1 MRLSKMLAL
10 LVLLEGFAHAGGPE
24 FVGGSSYFD
33 PVAMGNPLT
42 WPQGYISY
50 FTDQGDLSP
59 NLLGPNADAFVA
71 NAFGVWNAIPT
82 SAIMVLQSG
91 HLGEDVS
98 GANFTLI
105 NGMITGPADITPNA
119 SSTAVGV
126 VYDEDGSITDAL
138 LGSGASSS
146 AYCASNSTLGGV
158 DSFDVS
164 GHFQHA
170 LIILNG
176 NCAQTSSQ
184 LPDLQYHLVRAIG
197 RVLGLDWSQ
206 ANLNVITRNPV
217 PVAAD
222 YAGFPVMHEIDPV
235 SCVPVA
241 VCYSNRGIVNPA
253 QPKIDDQAAL
263 SRLYPVTAQNLG
275 NFPGKQIFAQSTARV
290 SGSVFFTDAS
300 GVAAQPMQGVN
311 VVARWIDP
319 ATRLPSR
326 SVVGSSVSGFLFR
339 GNAGNIISGYAD
351 SSGQNFDRFGSNDQ
365 ALEGFFDLS
374 GLQIPNGAASAQYQ
388 LTIEPLDPLWS
399 TSVGPYGSAGEVQP
413 SGAVQPILVTV
424 TPGANIKQDILMQ
437 GSAVQKPQ
445 WYGATSYNAPVALAA
460 SGEWT
465 GALGDY
471 GATDYFQF
479 PVQANRTLSV
489 IVNAFDETGK
499 LTEGKMMPVA
509 GLWDIADPGLT
520 PAPANTP
527 SAFNTSYFAET
538 RLDAQV
544 FLTTTLR
551 LGIADYRG
559 DGRPDYNY
567 TARVFY
573 GDTLTPVRASVAGGI
588 PLTIAGMGLQSD
600 TFVQT
605 AGINVPLLASSATR
619 LLLSSPPLPDGV
631 YDFLLSDA
639 NTGGSSNMSGV
650 LTVGAGPTDQIEI
663 ASGANQTA
671 TVGGQAA
678 FPLVVMVVGPDG
690 ITPVAGAS
698 VQFTSPS
705 VGFSACGGGTNCT
718 VLTNASGMASSFITP
733 LSAGVGTVTAK
744 LAPATYPLPQQVSTT
759 LTASSS
765 QLDLALLNPAV
776 WIAQGA
782 TVSFPIAARLLSN
795 GAPLSG
801 TTLTYR
807 IVQGSGALNAPTSQ
821 TNAAG
826 DASVNLQLSSL
837 SAPVQVIVCIAPA
850 NTVCQTFTAT
860 AVPTSALQLQPV
872 AGTMQVVPSGQSFQ
886 PVVVRV
892 VDSSVPANA
901 VLGASVRFVS
911 YVGRVAPNQPIV
923 WAGEAGISQPGAPV
937 ILSSSKIAVV
947 SDINGLA
954 TLPISTQGYSG
965 NIVVAG
971 TATVGNSSVSY
982 EAQQLGP

>member
-1 MRLSKMLAL
+1 MLTL

-24 FVGGSSYFD
+24 FVAGASYFD
-33 PVAMGNPLT
+33 PVAIGRPLT
-42 WPQGYISY
+42 WPAEYISY

-59 NLLGPNADAFVA
+59 NLLGANADAFVA
-71 NAFGVWNAIPT
+71 NAFGMWNAIPT
-82 SAIMVLQSG
+82 SAIMMLQSG
-91 HLGEDVS
+91 HLAEDVS
-98 GANFTLI
+98 GVNFTLI
-105 NGMITGPADITPNA
+105 NGVITGPSDIAPNA

-126 VYDEDGSITDAL
+126 VYDEDGSVTDAL

-176 NCAQTSSQ
+176 NCAQTSLQ
-184 LPDLQYHLVRAIG
+184 LPDLQYHLVRVIG

-206 ANLNVITRNPV
+206 ANLNVITRNPA

-241 VCYSNRGIVNPA
+241 VCYSNRGTVNPA
-253 QPKIDDQAAL
+253 QPKMDDQAAL

-275 NFPGKQIFAQSTARV
+275 SFPGKQIFVQSTARV

-300 GVAAQPMQGVN
+300 GMAAQPMQGVN

-326 SVVGSSVSGFLFR
+326 SVVASSVSGFLFR

-351 SSGQNFDRFGSNDQ
+351 ASGQNFDRFGSDDQ
-365 ALEGFFDLS
+365 ALEGSFDLG

-399 TSVGPYGSAGEVQP
+399 TGVGPYGSAGQVQP
-413 SGAVQPILVTV
+413 SGAVQPILLTV
-424 TPGANIKQDILMQ
+424 TPGANFKQDILLQ

-445 WYGATSYNAPVALAA
+445 WYGPTSYAAPVPLAV

-489 IVNAFDETGK
+489 IVNALDETGK
-499 LTEGKMMPVA
+499 PSERKMMPVA
-509 GLWDIADPGLT
+509 GLWDIVDPGLI

-573 GDTLTPVRASVAGGI
+573 GDTLTPVRASVAGST
-588 PLTIAGMGLQSD
+588 PLTIAGLGLRSD
-600 TFVQT
+600 TLVQT
-605 AGINVPLLASSATR
+605 AGITVPLLASSATG
-619 LLLSSPPLPDGV
+619 LLVSSPPLPDGL

-639 NTGGSSNMSGV
+639 NTGGSSSMSGV

-663 ASGANQTA
+663 VSGANQTA
-671 TVGGQAA
+671 AVGGQAA
-678 FPLVVMVVGPDG
+678 FPLVVVAVAADG
-690 ITPVAGAS
+690 VTPVSGAS
-698 VQFTSPS
+698 VQFTSFS

-718 VLTNASGMASSFITP
+718 VLTNASGMASSFMTP
-733 LSAGVGTVTAK
+733 ISAGVGTVTAK

-782 TVSFPIAARLLSN
+782 SVSFPIAARVLSN
-795 GAPLSG
+795 GAPASG
-801 TTLTYR
+801 TTLNYR
-807 IVQGSGALNAPTSQ
+807 IAQGSGTLSAGASQ
-821 TNAAG
+821 TDAAG
-826 DASVNLQLSSL
+826 NASVNLQLSSL
-837 SAPVQVIVCIAPA
+837 LTSVQVIVCIAPA
-850 NTVCQTFTAT
+850 NTVCRTFTAT
-860 AVPTSALQLQPV
+860 VVPASSLQLQPV
-872 AGTMQVVPSGQSFQ
+872 AGTLQVVPAGQGFQ
-886 PVVVRV
+886 PVAARV
-892 VDSSVPANA
+892 FDSSVPANT
-901 VLGASVRFVS
+901 VLGASVQFVS
-911 YVGRVAPNQPIV
+911 YVGRVAANQPIV
-923 WAGEAGISQPGAPV
+923 WAGETGISLPGAPV
-937 ILSSSKIAVV
+937 ILSSSKAAVV
-947 SDINGLA
+947 SDINGIA

-971 TATVGNSSVSY
+971 TATIGTSSVSY
-982 EAQQLGP
+982 KAQQLGP